1 MLKTII
7 VALIGAVF
15 VTAASAAE
23 ITGAGATFPYPIYA
37 KWADAY
43 KRDTNNTVNY
53 QSIGSG
59 AGIKQITA
67 KTVTFG
73 ATDMPLAIDE
83 LNKLN
88 LAQFPTVIGGV
99 VPVINVAG
107 IGPGELTLSG
117 EVLADIYLAKIT
129 KWNDPRIAA
138 INAGLKLPDMPIVK
152 VRRADGSGTTF
163 IFTHYLSQVSKSW
176 EKDIGEGASV
186 EWNGSAIGAKGN
198 EGVAANVL
206 QTNGSIGYVEYVYA
220 KQNKMTW
227 VKMINPAGRAVSPAT
242 ESFQAAAAGADFDPA
257 KGFYA
262 ILTNSA
268 KAEAWP
274 ISGATFILMY
284 KDPVDKN
291 TSKEALKFF
300 EYAYKN
306 SKMAEELDFVPL
318 PVALVDKIKSSWKD
332 IK

>member
-1 MLKTII
+1 MLKNT
-7 VALIGAVF
+7 VMALIGAAF
-15 VTAASAAE
+15 VTTATAAE

-37 KWADAY
+37 KWADSY
-43 KRDTNNTVNY
+43 KKETGNTVNY

-73 ATDMPLAIDE
+73 ATDMPLTKEE
-83 LNKLN
+83 LDKNGF
-88 LAQFPTVIGGV
+88 AQFPTVIGGV

-107 IGPGELTLSG
+107 IEPGQLTLTG
-117 EVLADIYLAKIT
+117 EVLADIYLSKIA

-138 INAGLKLPDMPIVK
+138 LNPGAKLPDAAITK

-163 IFTHYLSQVSKSW
+163 IFTHYLSQASKAW
-176 EKDIGEGASV
+176 EKEIGEGPSV
-186 EWNGSAIGAKGN
+186 EWNGNAIGAKGN
-198 EGVAANVL
+198 EGVAGNV
-206 QTNGSIGYVEYVYA
+206 QQANGSIGYVEYVYA
-220 KQNKMTW
+220 KQNRMTW
-227 VKMINPAGRAVSPAT
+227 VKLINPAGRAVSPNT

-262 ILTNSA
+262 ILTSSPRP
-268 KAEAWP
+268 EAWP

-284 KDPVDKN
+284 KDPADKAL
-291 TSKEALKFF
+291 SKEALKFF

-318 PVALVDKIKSSWKD
+318 PAALVDNIKSSWKD